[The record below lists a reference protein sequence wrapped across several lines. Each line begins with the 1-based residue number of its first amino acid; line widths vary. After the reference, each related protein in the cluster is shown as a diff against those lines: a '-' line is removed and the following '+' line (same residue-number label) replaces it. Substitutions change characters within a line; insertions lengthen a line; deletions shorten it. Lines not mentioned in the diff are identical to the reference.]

1 MALSRALKPHHVFG
15 NNKQTLVRGDNFN
28 KESVDGIL
36 PIAFIIL
43 NIVIDNYN
51 YELVKESTTKPEP
64 DNEEQ
69 VSQEVPEENIL
80 YEVDE
85 PIILLD
91 PRGNMY
97 LL

>member
-1 MALSRALKPHHVFG
+1 MTVFYL
-15 NNKQTLVRGDNFN
+15 LV
-28 KESVDGIL
+28 
-36 PIAFIIL
+36 AFIIL